1 MRRGLLC
8 QAPLV
13 TTVLRCASNEISDD
27 DDDDDESL
35 GPTSA
40 AAAAAAVAADVERKW
55 IVVRHP

>member
-40 AAAAAAVAADVERKW
+40 AAAAAVAADVERKW
-55 IVVRHP
+55 IVVRHL

>member
-40 AAAAAAVAADVERKW
+40 AAAAAAVAADVER
-55 IVVRHP
+55 